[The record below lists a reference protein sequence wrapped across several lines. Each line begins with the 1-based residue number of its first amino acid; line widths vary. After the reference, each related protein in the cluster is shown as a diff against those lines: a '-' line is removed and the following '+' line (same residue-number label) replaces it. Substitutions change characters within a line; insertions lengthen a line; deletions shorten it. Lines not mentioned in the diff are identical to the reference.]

1 MAKNKIVGVF
11 ASERDASEAIM
22 DLQGLGY
29 KPEEISVIGKNKE
42 DIHDIHEETGTKAP
56 EGIAAGA
63 ATGGLLGGVAGLLA
77 GLGALAIPGIG
88 PIVAAGPI
96 AATLTGAAVGA
107 GTGGLVGGLVG
118 LGIPEEEAEEY
129 DAFVKHGRIL
139 VMVDADELQEARVYC
154 IFRNHHS
161 LNAHHYRDVPTA
173 ETREPAG
180 TFYQEIATLER
191 TPERLTEDGREERR
205 MPLREEQLDIS
216 KRREP
221 AGAVNL
227 RKEVVE
233 EQQTIDVPVSR
244 EEVVVE
250 KKVVPETAGEA
261 MGEGPIGTGETIRI
275 PVSEERVEVTKR
287 PVVTGEVEVHKR
299 EVQDTE
305 QVRDTLRREEARLDR
320 TGNPRVTGD
329 SDMD

>member
-22 DLQGLGY
+22 DLRGLGY

-42 DIHDIHEETGTKAP
+42 DIRDIHEETGTKAP

-139 VMVDADELQEARVYC
+139 VMVDADELQETRVYG

-161 LNAHHYRDVPTA
+161 LNAHHYRDAQTT

-191 TPERLTEDGREERR
+191 TPEPLTEDAREERR

-221 AGAVNL
+221 AGEVNL

-329 SDMD
+329 SDLD

>member
-22 DLQGLGY
+22 DLRGLGY
-29 KPEEISVIGKNKE
+29 EPEEISVIGKNKE
-42 DIHDIHEETGTKAP
+42 DIRDIHEETGTKAP

-139 VMVDADELQEARVYC
+139 VMVDADELQETRVYG

-161 LNAHHYRDVPTA
+161 LNAHHYRDAQTTEA
-173 ETREPAG
+173 REPAG

-191 TPERLTEDGREERR
+191 TPEPIAEDAREERR

-221 AGAVNL
+221 AGEVNL

-233 EQQTIDVPVSR
+233 EQQSIDVPVSR

-250 KKVVPETAGEA
+250 KKVVPETAAEA

-329 SDMD
+329 TDLD